1 MFSTV
6 TTGMVCGIRSFL
18 VQVEVDTA
26 QGLPCFQM
34 VGYLGSEVKEAKE
47 RVSVALKNA
56 GIRLPPMHI
65 TVNLAPADVRKEGTA
80 FDLPIAVGIMESLGL
95 FPAECAKEILI
106 IGELG
111 LAGEIKKVKG
121 ILPIVRK
128 AKEEGI
134 KLCIVPKENEK
145 EAAVISDISVL
156 GTAHIEEVLRFF
168 TQKDNTELCPIRT
181 EKINFDVLHTEENK
195 EDFADISGQEVV
207 KRAVEVAASGFHHL
221 LFIGPPGAGK
231 TMMAKR
237 IPTILPPLTEEE
249 SMEVSTIYSVAGLL
263 SEQMPLIVKRP
274 FLNPHHTISVQAL
287 AGGGRIPK
295 PGAISLAHR
304 GVLFLDELPEFS
316 RTTIDILRQ
325 PLEEKQIHIARSSGN
340 FVYPADCMFVGAMNP
355 CPCGNFPDANR
366 CSCTPFEV
374 QRYLGHIS
382 GPILD
387 RIDICVET
395 PRLSYQ
401 ELVNPDGKRENS
413 ATIRERVRRARK
425 MQEKRYSGTGI
436 RFNSDLTA
444 GNIRQFC
451 ALGGKEQRLM
461 ERIFETM
468 GLSARAYHR
477 ILKVARTI
485 ADLEGEETIRE
496 IHLTEAVCYRSKE
509 DIFWKKNSF

>member
-6 TTGMVCGIRSFL
+6 TTGMVCGIHSSL

-56 GIRLPPMHI
+56 GVRLPPLHI
-65 TVNLAPADVRKEGTA
+65 TVNLAPADIRKEGTA
-80 FDLPIAVGIMESLGL
+80 FDLPIAVGIMKSLGIL
-95 FPAECAKEILI
+95 AEDSTENTLI
-106 IGELG
+106 IGEVG
-111 LAGEIKKVKG
+111 LSGEIKKVRG

-134 KLCIVPKENEK
+134 KLFVVPKENEE
-145 EAAVISDISVL
+145 EAAVISGITVVGAEYITEVL
-156 GTAHIEEVLRFF
+156 GFL
-168 TQKDNTELCPIRT
+168 KDKENSDLKPVNGKKLVFEDM
-181 EKINFDVLHTEENK
+181 EKLEFR
-195 EDFADISGQEVV
+195 EDFFDINGQEMV
-207 KRAVEVAASGFHHL
+207 KRAVEVAAAGFHHL
-221 LFIGPPGAGK
+221 LLIGPPGAGK
-231 TMMAKR
+231 TMIAKR
-237 IPTILPPLTEEE
+237 IPTILPPLTEAE
-249 SMEVSTIYSVAGLL
+249 SMEVSTIYSVAGMLG
-263 SEQMPLIVKRP
+263 EDRPLIVKRP

-295 PGAISLAHR
+295 PGVISLAHR

-325 PLEEKQIHIARSSGN
+325 PLEEKQIHIARSSGT

-355 CPCGNFPDANR
+355 CPCGNYPDLNR

-382 GPILD
+382 GPIVD
-387 RIDICVET
+387 RIDICVEAPKPT
-395 PRLSYQ
+395 YQ
-401 ELVNPDGKRENS
+401 ELVYS
-413 ATIRERVRRARK
+413 AGRGESSADIRERVMAARRL
-425 MQEKRYSGTGI
+425 QEIRYAGTGI

-444 GNIRQFC
+444 GDIRHFC
-451 ALGGKEQRLM
+451 RLGIKEQRFM
-461 ERIFETM
+461 ERIFENM
-468 GLSARAYHR
+468 KLSARAYHR

-485 ADLEGEETIRE
+485 ADLDGKENIEEM
-496 IHLTEAVCYRSKE
+496 HLTEAVCYRNADNKY
-509 DIFWKKNSF
+509 FWRKG